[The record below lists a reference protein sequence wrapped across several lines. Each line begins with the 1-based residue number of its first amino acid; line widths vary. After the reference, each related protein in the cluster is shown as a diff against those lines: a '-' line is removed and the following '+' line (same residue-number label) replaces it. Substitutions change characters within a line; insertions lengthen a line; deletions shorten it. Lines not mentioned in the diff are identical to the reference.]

1 MRRLVLVR
9 LGRGPLQRRLQVR
22 QLLALGCQRHLPEN
36 GSILRQPDELLC
48 VPSGGCVRMER
59 EQAVVR
65 ARRPHRCK
73 SLRSPPA

>member
-1 MRRLVLVR
+1 MLVR

-48 VPSGGCVRMER
+48 VPSGGRVRLE
-59 EQAVVR
+59 
-65 ARRPHRCK
+65 
-73 SLRSPPA
+73 